1 MAETFLKRQAGAGM
15 SHAKTQRRKGFLVS
29 RDGKSGVMGPK
40 KPALLCR
47 LMVLFL
53 LILTASTAFSEDS
66 VSGSV
71 FIIELEGAIN
81 PATAEFVVRGLQ
93 TAKDQEATLA
103 IIRMD
108 TPGGLASS
116 MRSIVKAILNSPVPV
131 VVYVGPRGAG
141 AASAGVMVTV
151 AGHVAAMARGTNIGA
166 AHPVGAGGKDIG
178 GTMSEKV
185 VNDMA
190 SYARGI
196 AEQKGKN
203 GQWVEKSIR
212 ESVSITAEEAHE
224 KKVVDLVVED
234 MDDLLKSL
242 DGRVIE
248 MASGKTTLNTT
259 GLEKV
264 HFKPGLRDK
273 ILKIISDPNIAY
285 ILMMIGLAG
294 LYFELSH
301 PGTIFPGVIGGISL
315 ILAFFSFQTLPVN
328 YAGVVLILLA
338 IIFFIAEVKVASY
351 GILSIGGLIA
361 LTLGSLMLFEN
372 MRVSLKLMM
381 PTIVLVGGF
390 FVVVAGLA
398 FRTLRTKPVSGVD
411 GMLGEK
417 GIVKELIEPEGL
429 VFVHGEYW
437 RAFSEERIE
446 PGETV
451 EVAGIKGLL
460 LNVQRTSEKSHK
472 VLTQSA
478 KE

>member
-1 MAETFLKRQAGAGM
+1 MAETPL
-15 SHAKTQRRKGFLVS
+15 RKSATPCFF
-29 RDGKSGVMGPK
+29 
-40 KPALLCR
+40 ALL
-47 LMVLFL
+47 FF
-53 LILTASTAFSEDS
+53 LILPVSIAFCENPAP
-66 VSGSV
+66 GSV
-71 FIIELEGAIN
+71 FIIQLEGTIN
-81 PATAEFVVRGLQ
+81 PATADFVARGLEK
-93 TAKDQEATLA
+93 AKDRGAALA
-103 IIRMD
+103 VIQMD

-116 MRSIVKAILNSPVPV
+116 MRTMVKAILNSPIPV

-141 AASAGVMVTV
+141 AASAGVMITV

-178 GTMSEKV
+178 GTMSKKV

-203 GQWVEKSIR
+203 GQWVEKAIR

-224 KKVVDLVVED
+224 KKVVDLVVD
-234 MDDLLKSL
+234 DLDDLLKSL
-242 DGRVIE
+242 DGRVVE
-248 MASGKTTLNTT
+248 LASGKTTLKTA
-259 GLEKV
+259 GLKKIHYE
-264 HFKPGLRDK
+264 PNLRDK

-301 PGTIFPGVIGGISL
+301 PGAIFPGVIGAISL

-328 YAGVVLILLA
+328 YAGVVLIFLA

-372 MRVSLKLMM
+372 MRVSLTLML

-390 FVVVAGLA
+390 FVIVAGVA
-398 FRTLRTKPVSGVD
+398 FRALRKKPTGGQDGLMGETGV
-411 GMLGEK
+411 
-417 GIVKELIEPEGL
+417 VKELIDPEGR
-429 VFVHGEYW
+429 VFVHGETW
-437 RAFSEERIE
+437 RAFSKERIE
-446 PGETV
+446 PGETIQV
-451 EVAGIKGLL
+451 SGIKGLL
-460 LNVQRTSEKSHK
+460 LNVRRAPEQNQKG
-472 VLTQSA
+472 LTQSRQGA